1 MKMSHQEAVANK
13 VQSKMTISKIE
24 VLMLTTTNLK
34 EINKSRKIQ
43 ILKVMIKI
51 RINNKEV
58 DRI

>member
-1 MKMSHQEAVANK
+1 MKTSQQEAVANK
-13 VQSKMTISKIE
+13 VQNKMTINKIE
-24 VLMLTTTNLK
+24 VLILMITNLR
-34 EINKSRKIQ
+34 ETNKSRKIQ